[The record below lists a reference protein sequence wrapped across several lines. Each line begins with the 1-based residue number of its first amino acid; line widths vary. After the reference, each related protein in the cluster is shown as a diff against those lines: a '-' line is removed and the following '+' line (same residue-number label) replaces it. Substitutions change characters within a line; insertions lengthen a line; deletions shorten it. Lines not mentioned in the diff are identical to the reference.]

1 MRILHTADWHLGRS
15 LHGASLLDDQ
25 AHMLDELV
33 RYAADARP
41 DAVIVA
47 GDVFDRAVP
56 PGEAVELLDEV
67 LCRLV
72 LDLRL
77 PTVLIAGNH
86 DSPARLAFGAR
97 LMEQSRLAVAGGAR
111 PKVVLTLDDE
121 HGPVAICAVP
131 YAEPADVRVALACE
145 AADHAAALAAQI
157 AALGER
163 TTARA
168 VLVAHVFV
176 TGGGEC
182 ESERPLSMGGAG
194 CVSLAAFDGYEYVAL
209 GHLHRQQSF
218 AGGRVRYAGSP
229 FPYSFGEA
237 EHGAKSVSLVELG
250 RDGAVTVEAVP
261 LDPRRGVRRVR
272 GRLADLLNGPR
283 SQDYLCVVLEDA
295 EALLDPFSRLR
306 EVYPHLLSV
315 ERPFYAP
322 GAARREGAGPHP
334 AERGVPELFA
344 DFFVQVTGGPISG
357 PERAELAR
365 LVEDW
370 QRQEREA
377 A

>member
-1 MRILHTADWHLGRS
+1 MRLLHTADWHLGRS
-15 LHGASLLDDQ
+15 LHGASLLEEQ
-25 AHMLDELV
+25 RHMLDEFV
-33 RYAADARP
+33 RLARDARP
-41 DAVIVA
+41 DVVLVA
-47 GDVFDRAVP
+47 GDVFDRSVP
-56 PGEAVELLDEV
+56 PADAVELLDET

-86 DSPARLAFGAR
+86 DSPIRLAFGAR
-97 LMEQSRLAVAGGAR
+97 LLEQSRLAVAGEAKPR
-111 PKVVLTLDDE
+111 VVFTLDDE

-131 YAEPADVRVALACE
+131 YAEPATVRLALGCE
-145 AADHAAALAAQI
+145 AADHATALSAQV

-168 VLVAHVFV
+168 VVVAHVFV

-194 CVSLAAFDGYEYVAL
+194 CVPVEAFDGYEYVAL

-237 EHGAKSVSLVELG
+237 EHGPKSVSLVELG
-250 RDGAVTVEAVP
+250 RDGAVRVETVP
-261 LDPRRGVRRVR
+261 LDARRGVRRVQ
-272 GRLADLLNGPR
+272 GRLDALLKGPPC
-283 SQDYLCVVLEDA
+283 QDYLCVVLEDA

-306 EVYPHLLSV
+306 EVYPHLLNI

-322 GAARREGAGPHP
+322 GVARQNGAGPHP

-344 DFFVQVTGGPISG
+344 DFFGQVTGGPLSA
-357 PERAELAR
+357 PEQAMLAEL
-365 LVEDW
+365 VELW